1 MILLLNL
8 KVIDPGRFVPS
19 MYACYVQ
26 LASANKHIKVFFC
39 VTFRNYFVRILLRKL

>member
-19 MYACYVQ
+19 MYASYIQ
-26 LASANKHIKVFFC
+26 FASANKHMKVLFC
-39 VTFRNYFVRILLRKL
+39 VT